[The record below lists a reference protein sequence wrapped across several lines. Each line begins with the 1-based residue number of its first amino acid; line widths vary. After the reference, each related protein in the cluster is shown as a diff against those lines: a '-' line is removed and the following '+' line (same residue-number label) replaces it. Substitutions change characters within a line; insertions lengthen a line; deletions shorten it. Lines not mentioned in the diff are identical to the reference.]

1 MNIFVAFC
9 FFPLLDGACNK
20 NRRKRETKSQ
30 ILHWTLR
37 LEGAQLRK
45 CVKQQNEDE
54 KKNTMHVYCQT
65 KR

>member
-1 MNIFVAFC
+1 MNIYVAFS
-9 FFPLLDGACNK
+9 FFLLLDEAFNK
-20 NRRKRETKSQ
+20 NRRRRETKSQ
-30 ILHWTLR
+30 ILYWTLR
-37 LEGAQLRK
+37 LEGAQLRN

>member
-9 FFPLLDGACNK
+9 FFLLLDGAWNK
-20 NRRKRETKSQ
+20 NRRRRETKSQ
-30 ILHWTLR
+30 IYIEP
-37 LEGAQLRK
+37 EGAQLRK

-65 KR
+65 KC